1 MFDRENF
8 FYIKGRK
15 KRMLKILGIRLP
27 LDDLESQISSHIEI
41 NVKLS
46 GNDKKLKIFSETRGL
61 KSKKDYVKEISSFLN
76 INQSVIQFEFIDKFP
91 RTNSNKIDYNALNNF

>member
-1 MFDRENF
+1 
-8 FYIKGRK
+8 
-15 KRMLKILGIRLP
+15 MLKILGIRLP

-61 KSKKDYVKEISSFLN
+61 KVKKIMLKRFQVFEYKSISN
-76 INQSVIQFEFIDKFP
+76 TI
-91 RTNSNKIDYNALNNF
+91 